1 MNLLSSLNLQIAA
14 LRKAKRS
21 GHGKGPF
28 HYGMARP
35 QVADGGTASNMDVA
49 ANILNEQLVT
59 AYKGWYCS
67 LGVGR
72 STNNSSP

>member
-1 MNLLSSLNLQIAA
+1 MNLLSSLTLQIVA
-14 LRKAKRS
+14 LKKARRS
-21 GHGKGPF
+21 SHDKGPF

-49 ANILNEQLVT
+49 TNILNEHSVT

-72 STNNSSP
+72 STNKSSP